1 METVSTP
8 PAADAKTALAC
19 ETDDRLIHLH
29 RAGNPLAL
37 AELYGRYYHKVFQ
50 SCYRFTRDPETAF
63 DLAQESLVKA
73 FDHLN
78 HFRSEASFSTWLFAI
93 TRHHCITAL
102 KKAKRNAARA
112 PGEQLPELAED
123 TDDASTRAEREQIM
137 YALIEHLPPVEKDLL
152 HQKYRE
158 GVSIEDLVT
167 QTGLQ
172 ASAIKMR
179 LKRSKDKLNALYVLA
194 MTYGVEQVLETFAA
208 QV

>member
-1 METVSTP
+1 METVATP
-8 PAADAKTALAC
+8 PGAEAKTALAS
-19 ETDDRLIHLH
+19 ETDDRLIRLH

-37 AELYGRYYHKVFQ
+37 AELYRRYYHKVFQ
-50 SCYRFTRDPETAF
+50 SCYRFTKDPEMAF

-73 FDHLN
+73 FDHLT
-78 HFRSEASFSTWLFAI
+78 HFRNEASFSTWLFAI

-102 KKAKRNAARA
+102 KKTKRNFARV
-112 PGEQLPELAED
+112 PGEQLPEVAED
-123 TDDASTRAEREQIM
+123 TDEVSSRAEQEQIM
-137 YALIEHLPPVEKDLL
+137 YTLIEHLPPVEKELL

-158 GVSIEDLVT
+158 GVSIEDLVA